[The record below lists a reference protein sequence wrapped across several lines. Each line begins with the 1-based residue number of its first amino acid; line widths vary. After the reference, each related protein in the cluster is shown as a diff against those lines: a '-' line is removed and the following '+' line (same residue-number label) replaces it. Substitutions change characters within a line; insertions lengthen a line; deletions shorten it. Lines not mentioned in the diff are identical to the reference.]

1 MDNFTGS
8 YHVESVEIVKQD
20 KNWLKDTKLNWTLY
34 IIYKNAFYILLV
46 KRILYSMPIIIKIN
60 FFTVDVN
67 DGNKMRRRKEKLLLL
82 KNYFYKREIII
93 LRKTVSLEE

>member
-1 MDNFTGS
+1 
-8 YHVESVEIVKQD
+8 
-20 KNWLKDTKLNWTLY
+20 
-34 IIYKNAFYILLV
+34 
-46 KRILYSMPIIIKIN
+46 MPIIIKIN